1 MFEVGTLADGQMIFA
16 SALSSLG
23 KVRAQGKIDRD
34 KLMVYVINDSDT
46 DWEGAF
52 CWMAR

>member
-1 MFEVGTLADGQMIFA
+1 MFEVGTLAGGQMIFA
-16 SALSSLG
+16 SALSSFG
-23 KVRAQGKIDRD
+23 KIRAQGKIDGG

-52 CWMAR
+52 CWIAR

>member
-1 MFEVGTLADGQMIFA
+1 MFEVGTLAGGQMIFA
-16 SALSSLG
+16 SALSSIG
-23 KVRAQGKIDRD
+23 KIRAQGKIDRD
-34 KLMVYVINDSDT
+34 KLIVYVINDSDT